1 MAHKKRNLA
10 REQRLLKSHRIYAP
24 SISHPTDHIEII
36 GTVERQ
42 YSTNYDFQVKPWAML
57 DGNNHPTMISVAGQS
72 SEWLNDSA
80 NDLSYLQ
87 VNLTNN
93 VQPFSFFY
101 PRYESLE
108 INSGKTTGVEN
119 FIARTEYQVIEEW
132 NIRTD
137 GGTSA
142 QVTLNGDT
150 SISERAGSVDS
161 DFLSLQDS
169 DYINDLTFDSNV
181 GGQVLYSGEDI
192 VRGGSHM
199 IFLNDGRTTKQ
210 NQDLPFNVIDSDYEI
225 ASYANNEYA
234 VPRQWYDE
242 LKTTVD
248 NIDEDYV
255 LRELYDSAVA
265 NGGGGIIER
274 EAWS

>member
-24 SISHPTDHIEII
+24 SISHSTDDHINNI
-36 GTVERQ
+36 GTVEGQ
-42 YSTNYDFQVKPWAML
+42 YSTHYDFQVKPWALL

-93 VQPFSFFY
+93 VQPIKFFY

-150 SISERAGSVDS
+150 SISDRAGSVDS

-181 GGQVLYSGEDI
+181 GGQGLYSGENI

-225 ASYANNEYA
+225 ASYADNEYA
-234 VPRQWYDE
+234 VPRQWYD
-242 LKTTVD
+242 
-248 NIDEDYV
+248 
-255 LRELYDSAVA
+255 SAVA
-265 NGGGGIIER
+265 NAGAGGGGGGGDVIAVDPES
-274 EAWS
+274 WS